1 MQLAEEAIAIAEAGN
16 DPAVTVSVLNHLQ
29 IPLAVP
35 PLLSASLDRSARC
48 LELAERL
55 GDPVLLRAA
64 ASGRRYSAGCS
75 GDVAEMDRCFG
86 ISRPLVKRLDQ
97 PFMTWVETLQRGTR
111 ALIAGDAD
119 SAERLA
125 NEAFQIGSES
135 GQPDAFIIF
144 GAQMLMVSW
153 WRGTIGEMVPLIE
166 GAIADHPGLPFFTGV
181 LAMAHAEGDRP
192 AEARKILDRFG
203 LDGYQLPMN
212 VTWLTGMMA
221 YGEAA
226 AQAWD
231 TPSARVLLEQL
242 RPFADQWHYSDIA
255 AAGPVARTVGD
266 LATVLGQFDEADA
279 CFAWATAVS
288 ERAGAAYYAARTALS
303 WGRML
308 LERGRPD
315 ETGRAAELLG
325 RARTLAEQH
334 GYANVARRA
343 RLTSGFSAPQT

>member
-1 MQLAEEAIAIAEAGN
+1 MPKPADDL
-16 DPAVTVSVLNHLQ
+16 AVTVSVLNHLH

-35 PLLSASLDRSARC
+35 PLLPTSLDRSARC

-75 GDVAEMDRCFG
+75 GDVAEMDRCFE

-166 GAIADHPGLPFFTGV
+166 GAIADYPGLPFFTGV

-192 AEARKILDRFG
+192 AEAREILDRFG

-226 AQAWD
+226 AQAW
-231 TPSARVLLEQL
+231 TPRPHGSSSSSSGRL
-242 RPFADQWHYSDIA
+242 RINGTTRTSQPPGRWRGRLGTWPPCSDDSTRPTRA
-255 AAGPVARTVGD
+255 LR
-266 LATVLGQFDEADA
+266 
-279 CFAWATAVS
+279 ATAVS

-343 RLTSGFSAPQT
+343 RLALGGASYP